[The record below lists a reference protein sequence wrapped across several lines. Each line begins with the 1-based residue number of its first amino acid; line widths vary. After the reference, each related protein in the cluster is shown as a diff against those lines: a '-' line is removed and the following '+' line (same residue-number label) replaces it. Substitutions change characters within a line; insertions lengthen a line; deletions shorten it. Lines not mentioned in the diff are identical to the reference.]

1 MFFLRRIDDPE
12 IMVPE
17 PYNTQFRKQ
26 RSEWIRTQPIFNDL
40 ANAILSE
47 NFEFTRLETLQ
58 YDANALSTER
68 DAERF
73 LAFLRRHPWIRN
85 VIVDGD
91 GTRSFNKLT
100 FSRMPSDLTSRFSN
114 LERIAIYGPLLPL
127 LLGFAFTTCQA
138 CPTSGELGP
147 LVRECSLRDTLP
159 LKRVHLWWPQ
169 RVVRV
174 VDMDKGDSTALSE
187 AVDLDLLD
195 VMNALSSVCRL
206 TLEALSIGVDDDR
219 MDGDLIEMVS
229 NRFPNLR
236 LLSLGPAHSD
246 PTTRLRNQVSLPL

>member
-1 MFFLRRIDDPE
+1 M
-12 IMVPE
+12 
-17 PYNTQFRKQ
+17 
-26 RSEWIRTQPIFNDL
+26 QPIFNDL
-40 ANAILSE
+40 VNTILSG

-58 YDANALSTER
+58 YDANALSTEN

-73 LAFLRRHPWIRN
+73 LAFLRRHPRIRN

-91 GTRSFNKLT
+91 GTRSFNELT

-127 LLGFAFTTCQA
+127 LLGFSFSTCQA
-138 CPTSGELGP
+138 PGELGP
-147 LVRECSLRDTLP
+147 LVRESSLRDTLP

-174 VDMDKGDSTALSE
+174 VDTDNGDGAALNE

-195 VMNALSSVCRL
+195 VMNALSSVCTF
-206 TLEALSIGVDDDR
+206 TLEVLSIGIDDDR
-219 MDGDLIEMVS
+219 VDGDLIEMVS

-246 PTTRLRNQVSLPL
+246 PTTRLLNQVSFTLSKIRSQPKGLARHSCVEWLRG

>member
-1 MFFLRRIDDPE
+1 M
-12 IMVPE
+12 
-17 PYNTQFRKQ
+17 
-26 RSEWIRTQPIFNDL
+26 
-40 ANAILSE
+40 
-47 NFEFTRLETLQ
+47 
-58 YDANALSTER
+58 
-68 DAERF
+68 
-73 LAFLRRHPWIRN
+73 
-85 VIVDGD
+85 
-91 GTRSFNKLT
+91 
-100 FSRMPSDLTSRFSN
+100 
-114 LERIAIYGPLLPL
+114 PL

-219 MDGDLIEMVS
+219 MDGELIEIVS